1 MSCSCDNNPL
11 ILPVGATG
19 PQGPQGEPG
28 FGFEH
33 FVGEEFGGGVVFHVY
48 RDSLGAEHGL
58 IVSIINQSSSSTYS
72 NIDSTSIGAS
82 TTWNGETNTNLMSTQ
97 VGATSGAWLD
107 CTNYS
112 ITIDSIIYDDWYLP
126 SITEL
131 DLLRQNRF
139 NVYKTFSTIIGAT
152 ELITNNWYWSSTED
166 ATDPSSAKAYGLN
179 NSQQI
184 DYLKSALY
192 NVRAIRKY

>member
-33 FVGEEFGGGVVFHVY
+33 FVGEEFGGGVIFHVY
-48 RDSLGAEHGL
+48 KDADGTEHGL
-58 IVSIINQSSSSTYS
+58 VVSIVNQSTSSAYS
-72 NIDSTSIGAS
+72 NITNQSIGAS
-82 TTWNGETNTNLMSTQ
+82 TTWDGQTNTNLMAAQTSAST
-97 VGATSGAWLD
+97 GAWKVAND
-107 CTNYS
+107 YS
-112 ITIDSIIYDDWYLP
+112 YGGFTDWYLP